1 LGKKSSLIKYLQS
14 ESGVFQVKLIGQE
27 HQVAIAKK
35 SSTSKT
41 HSSAALEASLVKIIT
56 GLTAQSPGSYIPI
69 NQVASEFN
77 KLYNQPITK
86 KLQSL
91 NLGSKVI
98 DFLQSCQTFKVKKD
112 GKNYQVAIAL
122 P

>member
-1 LGKKSSLIKYLQS
+1 M
-14 ESGVFQVKLIGQE
+14 
-27 HQVAIAKK
+27 
-35 SSTSKT
+35 
-41 HSSAALEASLVKIIT
+41 
-56 GLTAQSPGSYIPI
+56 
-69 NQVASEFN
+69 
-77 KLYNQPITK
+77 
-86 KLQSL
+86 QSL

>member
-1 LGKKSSLIKYLQS
+1 M
-14 ESGVFQVKLIGQE
+14 
-27 HQVAIAKK
+27 
-35 SSTSKT
+35 
-41 HSSAALEASLVKIIT
+41 EASLVKIIR

-69 NQVASEFN
+69 DQVASEFN

-98 DFLQSCQTFKVKKD
+98 DFLQSCQTFKIKKD
-112 GKNYQVAIAL
+112 DKNYQVAIAL

>member
-1 LGKKSSLIKYLQS
+1 LQS
-14 ESGVFQVKLIGQE
+14 ESGVFQVKLIDQK
-27 HQVAIAKK
+27 HQVALVSQK
-35 SSTSKT
+35 SSTWKT
-41 HSSAALEASLVKIIT
+41 HSSPALEASLGKIIR
-56 GLTAQSPGSYIPI
+56 GLTAQSPGSYIPV

-77 KLYNQPITK
+77 KLYNQPITR

-98 DFLQSCQTFKVKKD
+98 DFLQSCQSFKVKKD